1 VTYRVHSS
9 LQVMLVKLA
18 KVDIGTFLVVP
29 AFIALDVNVSL
40 TRVRD
45 HEDVR
50 AATRATPPRE
60 DFPTILPHSIQ
71 LTPPRAS
78 SLAFLVCTHTFAAST
93 GTQHSLEHLHVFCRY
108 DPERPL
114 PKHHH

>member
-1 VTYRVHSS
+1 
-9 LQVMLVKLA
+9 MLVKLA

-45 HEDVR
+45 QEDVR
-50 AATRATPPRE
+50 AAARATPPRE

-71 LTPPRAS
+71 LTP
-78 SLAFLVCTHTFAAST
+78 HTFAAST

>member
-1 VTYRVHSS
+1 
-9 LQVMLVKLA
+9 MLVKLA

-71 LTPPRAS
+71 LTPHEPRAWL
-78 SLAFLVCTHTFAAST
+78 SLFALTHSPPRQARNT
-93 GTQHSLEHLHVFCRY
+93 H
-108 DPERPL
+108 
-114 PKHHH
+114 